1 MTNDLYAEWKKLKN
15 NAENTSARLY
25 YTKNENTER
34 EFEEAVEALV
44 NFEKE
49 NGIPLIADEA
59 KVKEIFCPQTN
70 EEWFISLPS
79 AEKAKVFGAMLFE
92 ALKDGLAEE
101 IHDKRFYEDLIEF
114 WLAEEHKS

>member
-1 MTNDLYAEWKKLKN
+1 MTLSKEKFNKWIQLKCDVKKASHAVYTSKN
-15 NAENTSARLY
+15 KL
-25 YTKNENTER
+25 TETA
-34 EFEEAVEALV
+34 FDAAI
-44 NFEKE
+44 EKLCDYE
-49 NGIPLIADEA
+49 KTHNIPLMATEA
-59 KVKEIFCPQTN
+59 ELEPQTN

-101 IHDKRFYEDLIEF
+101 IHDKRFYENLIEF